1 MAKEVLLAAS
11 TATQGRGVQCKPRE
25 RAETLEMGTQDVLWR
40 RGHGP
45 AMGTGLGAACPWLWS
60 AREMQGWELRR
71 NGFRG
76 RKRMYPIHLKHA
88 PQGNLGCN
96 IVTDW

>member
-1 MAKEVLLAAS
+1 MPVPDRVTVAKEVLLAAS
-11 TATQGRGVQCKPRE
+11 TATQGRGVQCKPHE

-76 RKRMYPIHLKHA
+76 EEENVSNTFKTCPAR
-88 PQGNLGCN
+88 
-96 IVTDW
+96 